1 MDNNFH
7 SVFMKQIQ
15 SKWKCRYSSYLLYM
29 IYGKFNLILKNSVK
43 NIKTIRII
51 FLLLEHS
58 AKFYTIIYQKK
69 KHKCKL
75 IMKIM
80 KLH

>member
-1 MDNNFH
+1 M
-7 SVFMKQIQ
+7 FMIF
-15 SKWKCRYSSYLLYM
+15 
-29 IYGKFNLILKNSVK
+29 GKFKLILKNSVK

-69 KHKCKL
+69 KLKCKL
-75 IMKIM
+75 IMKIR
-80 KLH
+80 KLQINNTKILEKEKFN